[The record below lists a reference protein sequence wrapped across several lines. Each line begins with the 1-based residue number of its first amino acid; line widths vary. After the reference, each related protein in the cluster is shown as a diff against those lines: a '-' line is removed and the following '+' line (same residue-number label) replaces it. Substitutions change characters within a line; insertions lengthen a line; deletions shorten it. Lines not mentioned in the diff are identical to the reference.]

1 LTPTAE
7 LRTKLRKLINE
18 QIPAGGTETDTRFSD
33 SDLDDLLTES
43 TTVYAAAAT
52 GWTMKAGMFQ
62 SQIESYTVGQEKYD
76 LTSVKDQYTQALA
89 MAEQYAAMAKA
100 KNPTGSGIILKITPP
115 EVL

>member
-1 LTPTAE
+1 MTPTTE
-7 LRTKLRKLINE
+7 LRSKLRKLINE
-18 QIPAGGTETDTRFSD
+18 QIPSGGTETDSKFLD

-43 TTVYAAAAT
+43 TTIYAAAAT

-89 MAEQYAAMAKA
+89 MAKQYTEMAQA
-100 KNPTGSGIILKITPP
+100 KNPTGSGVILKIKPP